1 LKIGQY
7 LVKLWARVRC
17 LVFFDSLIGKEDVR
31 VMICYS
37 FDPQGIVPEIQ
48 AKLESEEIKSL
59 HAVDNMAR
67 KYQLVM

>member
-1 LKIGQY
+1 MS
-7 LVKLWARVRC
+7 C
-17 LVFFDSLIGKEDVR
+17 FFDSLIGKEDVH

-37 FDPQGIVPEIQ
+37 FDPQGIVREIQ

-67 KYQLVM
+67 KYQ